1 MLGLMIGIHKLTG
14 FFSRFDTFE
23 ARVERFVSSE
33 DQEMTPA
40 EIQEKKDKD
49 FQAQNAIE
57 AIQLGKLTGRG
68 PGNSLK
74 RDILPNAYDDYI
86 YSIIVEEYGL
96 FGGIFV
102 IWLYLWFFVRCIR
115 IAQSCKKEYSTIL
128 VLGLSF
134 LIVLQAFLHILV
146 NIGIF
151 PVTGQTLPM
160 ISKGGSSLV
169 IMSIAFGVILAIN
182 RTIEI
187 SKSKNTIENK

>member
-1 MLGLMIGIHKLTG
+1 
-14 FFSRFDTFE
+14 
-23 ARVERFVSSE
+23 
-33 DQEMTPA
+33 MTPA

-96 FGGIFV
+96 FGGIIV

-115 IAQSCKKEYSTIL
+115 IAQSCKKEYSTIV